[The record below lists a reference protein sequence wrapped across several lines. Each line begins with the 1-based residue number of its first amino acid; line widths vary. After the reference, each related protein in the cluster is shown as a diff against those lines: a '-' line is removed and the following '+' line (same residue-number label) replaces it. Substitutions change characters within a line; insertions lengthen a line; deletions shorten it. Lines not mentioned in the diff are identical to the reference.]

1 MPAVIFVR
9 HGQASFG
16 AADYDRLSTRGVEQA
31 NVVAEHLLGEGARVD
46 VAVSGALGRQRAT
59 AEPIAAALRCE
70 LEIDSRWDEYDA
82 DQILT
87 HHSTSSVRQQRAP
100 GSEAPEVSSREF
112 QDVLERAVLDWIA
125 AGTAGRAAESWPRFS
140 ERVSSALTDLHG
152 RLSSGQTAMVC
163 TSGGVLAVLCTRLL
177 SVPNPTFVA
186 FNRVTVNAG
195 ITRVLLGRSG
205 ATLLSFNEQAHLL
218 CDGRSLVTYR

>member
-1 MPAVIFVR
+1 VPAVIFVR

-16 AADYDRLSTRGVEQA
+16 AADYDRLSTRGLEQA
-31 NVVAEHLLGEGARVD
+31 NVVAQHLMGEGARID

-59 AEPIAAALRCE
+59 AEPIAAALGCE

-100 GSEAPEVSSREF
+100 GSDAPEVSSREF

-125 AGTAGRAAESWPRFS
+125 AGTAGSAAESWPRFS

-152 RLSSGQTAMVC
+152 RLSSGQTALVC

-177 SVPNPTFVA
+177 SVPDPTFVV

-218 CDGRSLVTYR
+218 SDGRWLVTYR

>member
-1 MPAVIFVR
+1 VPAVIFVR

-31 NVVAEHLLGEGARVD
+31 NVVAEHLLGERVRVD
-46 VAVSGALGRQRAT
+46 VAVSGGLGRQRAT
-59 AEPIAAALRCE
+59 AEPIAAALGCE
-70 LEIDSRWDEYDA
+70 LEVDSRWDEYDT
-82 DQILT
+82 DQILE
-87 HHSTSSVRQQRAP
+87 HHSTSSVRQQRAAD
-100 GSEAPEVSSREF
+100 SDAPEVSSREF
-112 QDVLERAVLDWIA
+112 QDVLERAALDWIA
-125 AGTAGRAAESWPRFS
+125 AGTAGPAADSWPAFS
-140 ERVSSALTDLHG
+140 ERVSSALTDLG
-152 RLSSGQTAMVC
+152 RRLSSGQTALVC

-177 SVPNPTFVA
+177 SVPDPTFVA

-195 ITRVLLGRSG
+195 LTRVLLGRSG